1 MEIIHDGIAIF
12 KNVFLRSEEVIDMA
26 EDSPNWRQ
34 GTAGQGIDPKVR
46 ITDMHDLD
54 PETELHGEI
63 LETFVG
69 GINEYSEKYKHCRIT
84 GGEHLRVGRYS
95 VGGHYSPHA
104 DAGAS
109 ERTLS
114 GLLYLNGDFEGGE
127 LNFPDQDL
135 TIKPEEGMLV
145 LFPSN
150 YIYAHQSLP
159 LTEGKKYCVVSWFK

>member
-1 MEIIHDGIAIF
+1 MELASEGIAVF

-26 EDSPNWRQ
+26 ENSPNWRQ
-34 GTAGQGIDPKVR
+34 GTAGQATDPKVR

-63 LETFVG
+63 LQVFLD
-69 GINEYSEKYKHCRIT
+69 GIREYVTKYTHCKVQ
-84 GGEHLRVGRYS
+84 GGEHLRIGRYG

-114 GLLYLNGDFEGGE
+114 GLLYLNSDFEGGD
-127 LNFPDQDL
+127 LNFPHQEL
-135 TIKPEEGMLV
+135 TLKPEEGMLV

-150 YIYAHQSLP
+150 YIYVHQSLP
-159 LTEGKKYCVVSWFK
+159 LKEGKKYVVVSWFK